1 MNSLKQE
8 IQFIFSKDAP
18 IQRRSNFIAIF
29 ATLLFW
35 ILVFIFLIFMPSFS
49 KSQKYETVQIVL
61 SEPEPTKNQPKKQI
75 EEPKKNENKLQESQ
89 IKSEINKQEIPIEN
103 EIKESPTISKQQN
116 QIEEKTNSIG
126 DRPQSFQTPTEN
138 VAIGDRHQSTTEKKS
153 TGDRPLKSQESTE
166 PIEYALDPMEAF
178 AKQTA
183 KTENKEFDW
192 SKFDE
197 TSTTSQSQNNSQ
209 SENYVLAK
217 NTFEGTAG
225 ETSSSFS
232 AKTSSQIQS
241 SFENNATSE
250 QTSSALGK
258 IANTKY
264 VGNSSSKVISEAT
277 VESSTSSDGKVQIK
291 TSDGRF
297 RALIEPEKPII
308 NISDENAPDGSR
320 NVTILFKI
328 QPNGHILPSD
338 ISITPAAIL
347 SDGLKNEIIKQIAL
361 WRFEETS
368 FLSEAIFE
376 FRIVSK

>member
-18 IQRRSNFIAIF
+18 IQKRSNFIAIF
-29 ATLLFW
+29 ATILFW
-35 ILVFIFLIFMPSFS
+35 ILVFIFLIFMPTFS
-49 KSQKYETVQIVL
+49 KTQKYETVQIVL
-61 SEPEPTKNQPKKQI
+61 SEPTKNQPEKQIKEQKKQ
-75 EEPKKNENKLQESQ
+75 EDKLQKSQ
-89 IKSEINKQEIPIEN
+89 VENEIKKQEIPNEN
-103 EIKESPTISKQQN
+103 EIKDTPLIQKQ
-116 QIEEKTNSIG
+116 EEKTSSIG
-126 DRPQSFQTPTEN
+126 DRPQSVQKITESVAQEDSPLSKTEQTSA
-138 VAIGDRHQSTTEKKS
+138 V
-153 TGDRPLKSQESTE
+153 DRPLGPLESQKSTE
-166 PIEYALDPMEAF
+166 SIEYALDPMEAF

-183 KTENKEFDW
+183 KSENKEFDW

-197 TSTTSQSQNNSQ
+197 NSEKSQTQNVTSQ
-209 SENYVLAK
+209 SENYVVAK
-217 NTFEGTAG
+217 NAFEGTAG
-225 ETSSSFS
+225 ETSSSSS
-232 AKTSSQIQS
+232 AKTSSQVQS
-241 SFENNATSE
+241 AFENNATSE

-308 NISDENAPDGSR
+308 NISDENAPDGPR

-328 QPNGHILPSD
+328 QQNGHILTSD
-338 ISITPAAIL
+338 VSIMPAAIL
-347 SDGLKNEIIKQIAL
+347 SDGLKNEIISQIVL

-368 FLSEAIFE
+368 FLSEATFE
-376 FRIVSK
+376 FRIVKK

>member
-18 IQRRSNFIAIF
+18 IQKRSNFIAIF

-35 ILVFIFLIFMPSFS
+35 ILVFIFLIFMPTFS
-49 KSQKYETVQIVL
+49 KTQKYETVQIVL
-61 SEPEPTKNQPKKQI
+61 SEPTKNQPKNQM
-75 EEPKKNENKLQESQ
+75 EEPKKQENNLQESQ
-89 IKSEINKQEIPIEN
+89 VKNEIKKEEIPSEN
-103 EIKESPTISKQQN
+103 EIKETPVIPKQ
-116 QIEEKTNSIG
+116 EEKTSSIG
-126 DRPQSFQTPTEN
+126 DRPQSVQKTTEN
-138 VAIGDRHQSTTEKKS
+138 VAQGDRPLVKTEQTS
-153 TGDRPLKSQESTE
+153 TGDRPLESQKSTE
-166 PIEYALDPMEAF
+166 SVEYALDPMEAF

-183 KTENKEFDW
+183 KSENKEFNW

-197 TSTTSQSQNNSQ
+197 NSENSQTQNTNSQ
-209 SENYVLAK
+209 SENYVVAK
-217 NTFEGTAG
+217 NVFEGTAG
-225 ETSSSFS
+225 ETSSSS
-232 AKTSSQIQS
+232 SYAKTSSQVQS

-277 VESSTSSDGKVQIK
+277 VESSTSSNGKVQIK

-297 RALIEPEKPII
+297 RALIEPQKPII

-328 QPNGHILPSD
+328 QPNGHILTSD
-338 ISITPAAIL
+338 VSITPAAIL
-347 SDGLKNEIIKQIAL
+347 SDGLKNEIISQIAL

-368 FLSEAIFE
+368 FLSEATFE
-376 FRIVSK
+376 FKIVKK

>member
-18 IQRRSNFIAIF
+18 IQKRSNFIAIF

-35 ILVFIFLIFMPSFS
+35 VLVFIFLIFMPTFS
-49 KSQKYETVQIVL
+49 KTQKYETVQIVL
-61 SEPEPTKNQPKKQI
+61 SEPTKNQPKKQI
-75 EEPKKNENKLQESQ
+75 EEQKQNDKLQESQ
-89 IKSEINKQEIPIEN
+89 VKNEIKKQEIPSEN
-103 EIKESPTISKQQN
+103 EIKETPVIPN
-116 QIEEKTNSIG
+116 QIEEKTSSLG
-126 DRPQSFQTPTEN
+126 DRPQSVQKTAEN
-138 VAIGDRHQSTTEKKS
+138 VVQGDSPLAKTEQNLR
-153 TGDRPLKSQESTE
+153 GDRPLESQKSTE

-183 KTENKEFDW
+183 KSENKEFDW

-197 TSTTSQSQNNSQ
+197 NSTNSQTQNINSQ
-209 SENYVLAK
+209 SENYVVAK
-217 NTFEGTAG
+217 NAFEGMAG
-225 ETSSSFS
+225 ETSSPSSS
-232 AKTSSQIQS
+232 AKTSSQVQS

-250 QTSSALGK
+250 QTSSVLGK

-297 RALIEPEKPII
+297 RALIKPEKPII

-328 QPNGHILPSD
+328 QPNGHILTSD
-338 ISITPAAIL
+338 VSITPAAIL
-347 SDGLKNEIIKQIAL
+347 SDELKNEIISQIAL

-368 FLSEAIFE
+368 FLSEATFE
-376 FRIVSK
+376 FKIVKK

>member
-18 IQRRSNFIAIF
+18 IQKRSNFIAIF

-35 ILVFIFLIFMPSFS
+35 ILVFIFLIFMPTFS
-49 KSQKYETVQIVL
+49 KTQKYETVQIVL
-61 SEPEPTKNQPKKQI
+61 SEPTKNQPKNQI
-75 EEPKKNENKLQESQ
+75 EEPKKQENNLQESQ
-89 IKSEINKQEIPIEN
+89 VKNEIKKEEIPSEN
-103 EIKESPTISKQQN
+103 EIKETPVIPKQ
-116 QIEEKTNSIG
+116 EEKTSSIG
-126 DRPQSFQTPTEN
+126 DRPQSVQKTTEN
-138 VAIGDRHQSTTEKKS
+138 VAQGDS
-153 TGDRPLKSQESTE
+153 PLESQKSTE
-166 PIEYALDPMEAF
+166 PVEYALDPMEAF

-183 KTENKEFDW
+183 KSENKEFNW

-197 TSTTSQSQNNSQ
+197 NSENSQTQNTNSQ
-209 SENYVLAK
+209 SENYVVAK
-217 NTFEGTAG
+217 NVFEGTAG
-225 ETSSSFS
+225 ETSSSS
-232 AKTSSQIQS
+232 SYAKTSSQVQS

-277 VESSTSSDGKVQIK
+277 VESSTSSNGKVQIK

-297 RALIEPEKPII
+297 RALIEPQKPII

-328 QPNGHILPSD
+328 QPNGHILTSD
-338 ISITPAAIL
+338 VSITPAAIL
-347 SDGLKNEIIKQIAL
+347 SDGLKNEIISQIAL

-368 FLSEAIFE
+368 FLSEATFE
-376 FRIVSK
+376 FKIVKK

>member
-18 IQRRSNFIAIF
+18 IQKRSNFIAIF
-29 ATLLFW
+29 ATILFW
-35 ILVFIFLIFMPSFS
+35 ILVFIFLIFMPTFS
-49 KSQKYETVQIVL
+49 KTQKYETVQIVL
-61 SEPEPTKNQPKKQI
+61 SEPTKNQPEKQIKEQKKQ
-75 EEPKKNENKLQESQ
+75 EDKLQKSQ
-89 IKSEINKQEIPIEN
+89 VENEIKKQEIPNEN
-103 EIKESPTISKQQN
+103 EIKDTPLIQKQ
-116 QIEEKTNSIG
+116 EEKTSSIG
-126 DRPQSFQTPTEN
+126 DRPQSVQKITESVAQEDSPLSKTEQTS
-138 VAIGDRHQSTTEKKS
+138 A
-153 TGDRPLKSQESTE
+153 GDRPLESQKSTE
-166 PIEYALDPMEAF
+166 SIEYALDPMEAF

-183 KTENKEFDW
+183 KSENKEFDW

-197 TSTTSQSQNNSQ
+197 NSEKSQTQNVTSQ
-209 SENYVLAK
+209 SENYVVAK
-217 NTFEGTAG
+217 NAFEGTAG
-225 ETSSSFS
+225 ETSSSSS
-232 AKTSSQIQS
+232 AKTSSQVQS
-241 SFENNATSE
+241 AFENNATSE

-308 NISDENAPDGSR
+308 NISDENAPDGPR

-328 QPNGHILPSD
+328 QQNGHILTSD
-338 ISITPAAIL
+338 VSIMPAAIL
-347 SDGLKNEIIKQIAL
+347 SDGLKNEIISQIVL

-368 FLSEAIFE
+368 FLSEATFE
-376 FRIVSK
+376 FRIVKK

>member
-18 IQRRSNFIAIF
+18 IQKRSNFIAIF
-29 ATLLFW
+29 ATILFW
-35 ILVFIFLIFMPSFS
+35 ILVFIFLIFMPTFS
-49 KSQKYETVQIVL
+49 KTQKYETVQIVL
-61 SEPEPTKNQPKKQI
+61 SEPTKNQPEKQIKEQKKQ
-75 EEPKKNENKLQESQ
+75 EDKLQKSQ
-89 IKSEINKQEIPIEN
+89 VENEIKKQEIPNEN
-103 EIKESPTISKQQN
+103 EIKDTPLIQKQ
-116 QIEEKTNSIG
+116 EEKTSSIG
-126 DRPQSFQTPTEN
+126 DSPQSVQKITESVAQEDSPLSKTEQTS
-138 VAIGDRHQSTTEKKS
+138 A
-153 TGDRPLKSQESTE
+153 GDRPLESQKSTE
-166 PIEYALDPMEAF
+166 SIEYALDPMEAF

-183 KTENKEFDW
+183 KSENKEFDW

-197 TSTTSQSQNNSQ
+197 NSEKSQTQNVTSQ
-209 SENYVLAK
+209 SENYVVAK
-217 NTFEGTAG
+217 NAFEGTAG
-225 ETSSSFS
+225 KTSSSSS
-232 AKTSSQIQS
+232 AKTSSKVQS
-241 SFENNATSE
+241 AFENNATSE

-277 VESSTSSDGKVQIK
+277 VESSTSSDGKIQIK

-328 QPNGHILPSD
+328 QQNGHILTSD
-338 ISITPAAIL
+338 VSIMPAAIL
-347 SDGLKNEIIKQIAL
+347 SDGLKNEIISQIAL

-368 FLSEAIFE
+368 FLSEATFE
-376 FRIVSK
+376 FRIVKK